1 MANLSVSHYFLHKLR
16 KKKHFFAIF
25 GILLIKNQ
33 LIMASTSEVG
43 HAKNIANLNL
53 LNTNIVAL
61 GATYNPSNPK
71 LLLPNLQ
78 TIYTTAFTQ
87 QSRVNNFVAPYSVAV
102 DEREIIFKP
111 LNKDLTKLRKAYKA
125 TEGVTQVQLEDFMT
139 IIRKLKGVKK
149 SKDNPSTDPEEQQ
162 DTYSTSQMSYDQ
174 RTNTMDLLISL
185 LQNTP
190 NYNPNENE
198 YKIATYQA
206 KKAAMLAKTQ
216 AVADTFVPLNNARS
230 LRNTTLYNTPDNLV
244 DMGNKAKDYLFTI
257 LDSSSVQ
264 YKAIAKIKFKKR

>member
-1 MANLSVSHYFLHKLR
+1 
-16 KKKHFFAIF
+16 
-25 GILLIKNQ
+25 
-33 LIMASTSEVG
+33 MASTSEVG

-71 LLLPNLQ
+71 LLLTNLQ
-78 TIYTTAFTQ
+78 AIYTTAFTEQ
-87 QSRVNNFVAPYSVAV
+87 ASVNNLVAPYSVAV
-102 DEREIIFKP
+102 DEREVIFKP
-111 LNKDLTKLRKAYKA
+111 LNRELTKLRKAYKA

-139 IIRKLKGVKK
+139 VIRKLKGIKK
-149 SKDNPSTDPEEQQ
+149 SKDNPKDEQ
-162 DTYSTSQMSYDQ
+162 DSYSTSQMSYDQ

-198 YKIATYQA
+198 FKVATYQA
-206 KKAAMLAKTQ
+206 KKASMLAKTQ

-230 LRNTTLYNTPDNLV
+230 ARNTTLYNSDDNLV
-244 DMGNKAKDYLFTI
+244 DTANKAKDYLFTI

-264 YKAIAKIKFKKR
+264 YKAISKIKFKKR